1 MFTARAKI
9 QHTYRRNAPQHAP
22 CPHCGA
28 LGNRKD
34 TVSRTVRGIAYG
46 VILLLHVTTGEY
58 RATCGCCTTFR
69 TQVDGIEPKA
79 KYTNSVRE
87 AVLDRLLEDRL
98 NVERLQVAL
107 RRDFL
112 LELSTGFV
120 YDCLRGKVQQ
130 LNGAAYRQWTLQE
143 FSGTLSIDEI
153 HLGAWT
159 LLLATDP
166 LHDFPVAFALVS
178 KNDQDHLA
186 RFLRQLRDH
195 GFHPRVVV
203 TDGSNLYPT
212 LLATI
217 WPNAE
222 HQLCVFHLM
231 QDLTK
236 DVLDAVKRLRRHQR
250 RRGNAGRK
258 RRPGR
263 PRSGSPRLTAKDK
276 AHFVFKHRYLIVK
289 RREKLSVWEKRALQT
304 MLEYLPALRVLRR
317 FMERVY
323 RLLEASQTEEQAWG
337 RYAAWQATAEFRA
350 VPELA
355 AVLEGMTVAK
365 FGKVVAFLRSPLGQ
379 RVRTNNHVER
389 LNRQIRADE
398 KVRYRWRT
406 GRGIVRWVVLLLE
419 RCWQSRQAAGGPR
432 LFGPGSNAESNPRA
446 AVRTTELQ
454 GTERGRDTGLAAAG

>member
-1 MFTARAKI
+1 MFQVQPKI
-9 QHTYRRNAPQHAP
+9 CHVSRRHAPQHAS

-34 TVSRTVRGIAYG
+34 TCSRTVRGIAYG
-46 VILLLHVTTGEY
+46 AILLVHVTTGEY

-69 TQVDGIEPKA
+69 TQVDGIAPKA
-79 KYTNSVRE
+79 KYTDSVRE

-98 NVERLQVAL
+98 NVARLLVAL
-107 RRDFL
+107 RRDFW

-120 YDCLRGKVQQ
+120 YDCLCWKIQQ
-130 LNGAAYRQWTLQE
+130 LDGAAYRQWTLRE

-153 HLGAWT
+153 HLGTWT

-217 WPNAE
+217 WPDTA
-222 HQLCVFHLM
+222 HQLCVFHIM

-236 DVLDAVKRLRRHQR
+236 EVLETVKRLRRQQR

-276 AHFVFKHRYLIVK
+276 AHFVFKHRYLLVK
-289 RREKLSVWEKRALQT
+289 RQEKLSVWEKRALQA

-323 RLLEASQTEEQAWG
+323 QLLEASQTEDQAWE
-337 RYAAWQATAEFRA
+337 RYGQWQADAAFRA

-355 AVLEGMTVAK
+355 AVLEGMTEAK

-389 LNRQIRADE
+389 LNRQLRADE
-398 KVRYRWRT
+398 KARYRWRT
-406 GRGIVRWVVLLLE
+406 GRGIVRWVALLLE
-419 RCWQSRQAAGGPR
+419 RCWQARRAAGGPR
-432 LFGPGSNAESNPRA
+432 WFCPGSGAEPNHRPT
-446 AVRTTELQ
+446 VRTTEPQ
-454 GTERGRDTGLAAAG
+454 GAGSGWTKGLAAAG

>member
-1 MFTARAKI
+1 MFQAQPKI
-9 QHTYRRNAPQHAP
+9 CHVYRRHAPRRAP

-34 TVSRTVRGIAYG
+34 TFSRTVRGIAYG
-46 VILLLHVTTGEY
+46 AILVLHVTTAEY

-69 TQVDGIEPKA
+69 TQVEGIEPKA
-79 KYTNSVRE
+79 KYTNAVRD

-98 NVERLQVAL
+98 NVERLLVAL
-107 RRDFL
+107 RRDFM

-120 YDCLRGKVQQ
+120 YDCLRWKVQQ
-130 LNGAAYRQWTLQE
+130 LDGAAYRQWTLQA

-153 HLGAWT
+153 HLGVWT

-212 LLATI
+212 LLAAI
-217 WPNAE
+217 WPNAT
-222 HQLCVFHLM
+222 HQLCVFHIM

-236 DVLDAVKRLRRHQR
+236 EVLDAVKRLRRQQR

-263 PRSGSPRLTAKDK
+263 RRSGSPRLTAKDK
-276 AHFVFKHRYLIVK
+276 AHFVFKHRYLLVK
-289 RREKLSVWEKRALQT
+289 RPENLSVWEKRALQT
-304 MLEYLPALRVLRR
+304 LLEYLPALRVLHH
-317 FMERVY
+317 FMARVY
-323 RLLEASQTEEQAWG
+323 RLLEASQTAEQAWQ
-337 RYAAWQATAEFRA
+337 RYVQWQAEAAFRA

-355 AVLEGMTVAK
+355 AVLEGMTAVK
-365 FGKVVAFLRSPLGQ
+365 FAKVVAFLRSPLGQ

-389 LNRQIRADE
+389 LNRQLRADE
-398 KVRYRWRT
+398 KARYRWRT

-432 LFGPGSNAESNPRA
+432 LFSPGSGAEPNSRP
-446 AVRTTELQ
+446 AVRTTEPQ
-454 GTERGRDTGLAAAG
+454 GAASGRTTGLAAAG

>member
-1 MFTARAKI
+1 MFPARPKI
-9 QHTYRRNAPQHAP
+9 QHTYRRNAPKHAP
-22 CPHCGA
+22 CPQCGT
-28 LGNRKD
+28 LGHRKD
-34 TVSRTVRGIAYG
+34 TQSRTVRGIAYG
-46 VILLLHVTTGEY
+46 AILLLHVTTGEY

-87 AVLDRLLEDRL
+87 AVLDRLLEDHL
-98 NVERLQVAL
+98 NVERLLVAL
-107 RRDFL
+107 RRDFV

-120 YDCLRGKVQQ
+120 YDCLRWKVQQ
-130 LNGAAYRQWTLQE
+130 VNGASYRQWTLQE
-143 FSGTLSIDEI
+143 FSGTLNIDEI

-212 LLATI
+212 LLAAI
-217 WPNAE
+217 WPDAI
-222 HQLCVFHLM
+222 HQLCVFHIM

-236 DVLDAVKRLRRHQR
+236 EVLDALKRLRRQQR

-263 PRSGSPRLTAKDK
+263 SRSGSPRLTAKDK
-276 AHFVFKHRYLIVK
+276 AHFVFKHRYLLVK
-289 RREKLSVWEKRALQT
+289 RPEKLTVWEQRALQT

-317 FMERVY
+317 FMEQVY

-337 RYAAWQATAEFRA
+337 RYEQWQATAAFRT

-365 FGKVVAFLRSPLGQ
+365 FGKVVA
-379 RVRTNNHVER
+379 
-389 LNRQIRADE
+389 
-398 KVRYRWRT
+398 
-406 GRGIVRWVVLLLE
+406 
-419 RCWQSRQAAGGPR
+419 
-432 LFGPGSNAESNPRA
+432 
-446 AVRTTELQ
+446 
-454 GTERGRDTGLAAAG
+454 

>member
-1 MFTARAKI
+1 MFPARPKV
-9 QHTYRRNAPQHAP
+9 QHSYRRKAPRHAP
-22 CPHCGA
+22 CPHCGRR
-28 LGNRKD
+28 GHRKE
-34 TVSRTVRGIAYG
+34 TFTRTVRHIAYG
-46 VILLLHVTTGEY
+46 AILLWHVTTAEY
-58 RATCGCCTTFR
+58 RATCGCCATFR
-69 TQVDGIEPKA
+69 THIDGIEPKA

-98 NVERLQVAL
+98 SVERLREAL
-107 RRDFL
+107 RRDFF

-120 YDCLRGKVQQ
+120 YDCLRWKIAQVDQ
-130 LNGAAYRQWTLQE
+130 AAYRQWTLQE

-178 KNDQDHLA
+178 SNDQEHMG
-186 RFLRQLRDH
+186 RFLRQLRDQ

-203 TDGSNLYPT
+203 TDGSNLYPA
-212 LLATI
+212 LLAKT
-217 WPNAE
+217 WPQAE
-222 HQLCVFHLM
+222 HQLCVFHIM

-236 DVLDAVKRLRRHQR
+236 EVLEALKRLRRQQS

-258 RRPGR
+258 RQRGR
-263 PRSGSPRLTAKDK
+263 TRSGARRVSAKEK

-289 RREKLSVWEKRALQT
+289 RQEKLTVWEQRALQT
-304 MLEYLPALRVLRR
+304 MLEYLPALRLLRQ
-317 FMERVY
+317 FMDRVY
-323 RLLEASQTEEQAWG
+323 LLLEASQTEAQAWQ
-337 RYAAWQATAEFRA
+337 RYEQWQGEAAFHA

-355 AVLEGMTVAK
+355 AVLKGMTAAR
-365 FGKVVAFLRSPLGQ
+365 FRKVVAFLRSPLGQ

-389 LNRQIRADE
+389 LNRQLRADE

-419 RCWQSRQAAGGPR
+419 RCWQSRRAAGGPR
-432 LFGPGSNAESNPRA
+432 LFSPGTGAQPSRRPQVSA
-446 AVRTTELQ
+446 TEPQ
-454 GTERGRDTGLAAAG
+454 GTERGQTMRQAAG